1 MKNKLKIYCLTALL
15 SVTSLMGYAQAPN
28 ASSLVRLHNVTTN
41 QMNGISNPLT
51 GSLVYNTSQNSVYQ
65 RSSNAWVKL
74 RQTLSINGDQLSIS
88 DGNTVSIPS
97 LNIANGTQA
106 TNSLYCNGTDWVEN
120 EILTI
125 HLPGVSQY
133 AGASGRVGINTQ
145 TPDQTLSVN
154 GNASKTGGG
163 AWLTFSDRRVKKN
176 IVSYHKGIEEVMQIK
191 PVSFQYNSLSGY
203 EDTTSQFVGVIAQEI
218 ERLLP
223 NTVSQFDDSQGA
235 SGFSDKRTFDSSEII
250 WLLVNAVKDLDK
262 KNKELL
268 RRLDERR

>member
-1 MKNKLKIYCLTALL
+1 MKNSLKLTAITLL
-15 SVTSLMGYAQAPN
+15 LLVLNTSLKAQAPN
-28 ASSLVRLHNVTTN
+28 ANSLVRLHNVTTT

-65 RSSNAWVKL
+65 RSSNSWIKL
-74 RQTLSINGDQLSIS
+74 RQTLSISGDQLSIS
-88 DGNTVSIPS
+88 DGNTVSIPT

-120 EILTI
+120 EVLTI

-133 AGASGRVGINTQ
+133 AGASGRVGINTL

-176 IVSYHKGIEEVMQIK
+176 IVSYTKGIDELMQIN
-191 PVSFQYNSLSGY
+191 PVEFQYNELSGY
-203 EDTTSQFVGVIAQEI
+203 DDTNKKHVGVIAQEI
-218 ERLLP
+218 EQVLP
-223 NTVSQFDDSQGA
+223 NTVTLFDDSEN
-235 SGFSDKRTFDSSEII
+235 SGISDKRQFDSSEVI
-250 WLLVNAVKDLDK
+250 WLLVNAVKDLER

-268 RRLDERR
+268 RRLEE